1 MAQKIVTLIT
11 GAEKGL
17 GLLTAKALSKKGQ
30 AIVIGALDEDAA
42 KQAVAEI
49 TADGGEASYVKLDVT
64 NHDQVT
70 AAGKYVADKYG
81 YLTTLINN
89 AGIVTDGRHTPV
101 DVPMADLRKEFDV
114 NFFGSMDVSQ
124 TMVPLL
130 KQAENAQ
137 IINLS
142 SNMGSLG
149 LATDPSFPFYNF
161 YSVGYGASKAAVNFE
176 TVCFSKALKDDGIA
190 VNSVNPGF
198 SDTAFG
204 GRNTNDPKPAGMQ
217 TADEGAAQIIKMAS
231 RSPQTDTAT
240 FTENAGMLP
249 W

>member
-1 MAQKIVTLIT
+1 MTQKIVTLIT

-17 GLLTAKALSKKGQ
+17 GLLTAKALSKEGQ

-42 KQAVAEI
+42 KKAVAEI
-49 TADGGEASYVKLDVT
+49 TADGGEASYVNLDVT
-64 NHDQVT
+64 NHDQVK
-70 AAGKYVADKYG
+70 AAGQYVADKYG
-81 YLTTLINN
+81 YLTILINN
-89 AGIVTDGRHTPV
+89 AGIVTDGQHTPV
-101 DVPMADLRKEFDV
+101 DVPMDALRKEFDV
-114 NFFGSMDVSQ
+114 NFFGSVDVSQ

-130 KQAENAQ
+130 KKAENAQ

-149 LATDPSFPFYNF
+149 LATDTSFPFYNF
-161 YSVGYGASKAAVNFE
+161 YSIGYGASKAAVNFE
-176 TVCFSKALKDDGIA
+176 TICFSKALKDDGIL

-204 GRNTNDPKPAGMQ
+204 GRDTNDPKPAGMQ
-217 TADEGAAQIIKMAS
+217 TAEEGAAQVIKMAT
-231 RSPQTDTAT
+231 RSPQTDSAT
-240 FTENAGMLP
+240 FSENAGIVP

>member
-1 MAQKIVTLIT
+1 MAQKVVTLIT

-17 GLLTAKALSKKGQ
+17 GLLAAKALSKEGQ
-30 AIVIGALDEDAA
+30 AIIIGALDEAAA
-42 KQAVAEI
+42 KQAVTEI
-49 TADGGEASYVKLDVT
+49 TADGGEASYVNLDVT
-64 NHDQVT
+64 NHDQVKK
-70 AAGKYVADKYG
+70 ASQYVADKYG
-81 YLTTLINN
+81 YLTILINN
-89 AGIVTDGRHTPV
+89 AGIVTDGPHSPV
-101 DVPMADLRKEFDV
+101 DIPMDALRKEFDV
-114 NFFGSMDVSQ
+114 NFFGSVDVTQ

-130 KQAENAQ
+130 KKAENAQ

-161 YSVGYGASKAAVNFE
+161 YSMGYGASKAAVNFE
-176 TVCFSKALKDDGIA
+176 TICFSKALKDDGIP

-217 TADEGAAQIIKMAS
+217 SAEEGAAQIIKMAS
-231 RSPQTDTAT
+231 HNPQTDNAT
-240 FTENAGMLP
+240 FSENAGQLP